1 MRERP
6 LVYFSCTDYNKNRK
20 FTAATGAVIL
30 GGPWVEIA
38 TMLFVFG
45 VILLA
50 GLVQTVTGFAYALIA
65 VPLLAMV
72 TGPREAIVLV
82 LFTGM
87 LMKVVMVY
95 KTWNEGDFSRIGL
108 IFAASL
114 VGGLPGAY
122 VLRWIDDGALKI
134 FISVALLLCTAG
146 LCVQCK
152 VKIRRP
158 WLAQSVVGVVSGF
171 LGATTAFNGPPI
183 VLYMMNEGEDK
194 VVMRANLVRYFML
207 GNIATLGIAAF
218 MGSLPMGGDL
228 SLYAMISIPAVI
240 IAWWLGNKVF
250 QGINP
255 VMFRRLAMTIIGCSA
270 LVTLGTGLAPWFRGQ

>member
-1 MRERP
+1 M
-6 LVYFSCTDYNKNRK
+6 
-20 FTAATGAVIL
+20 
-30 GGPWVEIA
+30 
-38 TMLFVFG
+38 
-45 VILLA
+45 
-50 GLVQTVTGFAYALIA
+50 QTITGFAYALIA

-95 KTWNEGDFSRIGL
+95 KTWNDGDFSRIWL

-114 VGGLPGAY
+114 AGGLPGAY

-134 FISVALLLCTAG
+134 FISIALLLCTAG

-158 WLAQSVVGVVSGF
+158 WLAKSVVGVLSGF
-171 LGATTAFNGPPI
+171 LGATTAFNGPPV
-183 VLYMMNEGEDK
+183 VLYMMNENEDK

-207 GNIATLGIAAF
+207 GNIATMGMYVF
-218 MGSLPMGGDL
+218 MGSMPMSGDIL
-228 SLYAMISIPAVI
+228 TYAMISVPAVM

-250 QGINP
+250 QGMNP
-255 VMFRRLAMTIIGCSA
+255 FLFRRLAMTIIGCSA
-270 LVTLGTGLAPWFRGQ
+270 IVTLGSGLAPWFRGQ